1 MSPIVKSSKAAIRI
15 TNTTILLLAL
25 VTALCA
31 ACNGRSSQNQ
41 PVAEEAAAG
50 HESSTGAEHTF
61 PHPEHYADRLDDPER
76 DAWQKPGKVVDMLAC
91 EARMVAADIGAGTG
105 YFLPA
110 LSEAVGAKGT
120 VLGLD
125 IEPAMVER
133 MTARIE
139 RDGLLNA
146 RAAIVQPN
154 DPGLE
159 PASVDRVLIVNT
171 WHHIPERT
179 AYAKKLL
186 PALRPGG
193 RLLIVDF
200 TMESPHG
207 PPPRMR
213 LTVDTVRVELQAAG
227 FATEVL
233 EESLPYQYV
242 VAAEVP

>member
-1 MSPIVKSSKAAIRI
+1 MSRIVKSSKAAIRI
-15 TNTTILLLAL
+15 TDAAIPLLAL

-41 PVAEEAAAG
+41 PPADAAAAE
-50 HESSTGAEHTF
+50 HEHSTGAEHAF
-61 PHPEHYADRLDDPER
+61 PHPQHYADRLDDPER
-76 DAWQKPGKVVDMLAC
+76 DAWQKPGEVVEMLAC
-91 EARMVAADIGAGTG
+91 EAGMVAADIGAGTG
-105 YFLPA
+105 YFLSA
-110 LSEAVGAKGT
+110 LSEAVGPAGT

-125 IEPAMVER
+125 IEPTMVER

-139 RDGLLNA
+139 QDALLNA
-146 RAAIVQPN
+146 RAATVEPN

-179 AYAKKLL
+179 AYARKLR

-207 PPPRMR
+207 PPPQMR
-213 LTVDTVRVELQAAG
+213 LTIDTVRAELEAAG
-227 FATEVL
+227 FTTEVL